1 MANILKNSSTEA
13 TAYQYSALSMVFPY
27 SLTPAACAPMEW
39 SQRRNVMGV
48 AVPAMV
54 SRYGRS
60 WRHPE
65 YTPVDTVQVQSLSI
79 PLTRARLI
87 HLAQR
92 APDTSFASPESPF
105 LHVDNQYTGYS
116 ERQPKIEVLRTT
128 TFVQAQ
134 KTGTCDHKP
143 RMSLRYRRI
152 STENRPRTSA
162 C

>member
-1 MANILKNSSTEA
+1 
-13 TAYQYSALSMVFPY
+13 
-27 SLTPAACAPMEW
+27 
-39 SQRRNVMGV
+39 MGV

-152 STENRPRTSA
+152 STYIDVYRPRIDREPLLANICRDSCLSKILQT
-162 C
+162 

>member
-1 MANILKNSSTEA
+1 MTIPSSLATTMYYNIVYEGAAKN
-13 TAYQYSALSMVFPY
+13 
-27 SLTPAACAPMEW
+27 LTPAACAPMKW
-39 SQRRNVMGV
+39 SRRRNVMGV

-65 YTPVDTVQVQSLSI
+65 YTPVDKVQAQSLSI
-79 PLTRARLI
+79 PWTRARLI

-92 APDTSFASPESPF
+92 APDTSFASPEPPF
-105 LHVDNQYTGYS
+105 QHVDNQYTGYS

-134 KTGTCDHKP
+134 KTGICDHKP

>member
-1 MANILKNSSTEA
+1 
-13 TAYQYSALSMVFPY
+13 
-27 SLTPAACAPMEW
+27 MEW

-54 SRYGRS
+54 SRFGRS

-65 YTPVDTVQVQSLSI
+65 YTPVDTIQARSLSI
-79 PLTRARLI
+79 LLSRARLI
-87 HLAQR
+87 HLAQQ
-92 APDTSFASPESPF
+92 APDTSFALHEPPF
-105 LHVDNQYTGYS
+105 LHADNRYTEYS
-116 ERQPKIEVLRTT
+116 ERQHKIEVLRTT
-128 TFVQAQ
+128 TFAQAQ

-152 STENRPRTSA
+152 STESRPRTSV